1 MNLCYNL
8 PEEDIRFIP
17 RGVGEKVLSAPICN
31 NSYSPALS
39 HFDIALSKNYLFY
52 LLFELFFPSHE
63 RLEFNDKSAY

>member
-1 MNLCYNL
+1 MLLYA
-8 PEEDIRFIP
+8 IT
-17 RGVGEKVLSAPICN
+17 VTALS
-31 NSYSPALS
+31 LS